1 VRPVSRRGL
10 ARRGRAQEGRAL
22 AVMGTVVLHGVVAG
36 LLFARPSGGHLQAP
50 VYAVQLVAAPA
61 ATPNAR
67 PAPDVV
73 SRPAE
78 QPAPKIT
85 TRPPPPKRTSVAKA
99 PPPPAPDAK
108 RREAAPRTSPDSLA
122 PGVQPSTGNDV
133 ATVNLPGVTFP
144 YPAYL
149 KNIVS
154 AVFRRWHRPTGDT
167 PLESEVQFFIHR
179 DGSVSDIQFIKRSG
193 NFAFDLEAQ
202 GAIEAAGN
210 TKAFGPLPEGYP
222 ADILP
227 VSFFFNPASVH

>member
-10 ARRGRAQEGRAL
+10 ARRGRAQEGSAL

-61 ATPNAR
+61 PTPDAR
-67 PAPDVV
+67 PAPEVV

-85 TRPPPPKRTSVAKA
+85 RQPPPPKRTSVAKA
-99 PPPPAPDAK
+99 APPPAPDAT
-108 RREAAPRTSPDSLA
+108 RREAAPRTSADSLA
-122 PGVQPSTGNDV
+122 PGVQPSTGSDV
-133 ATVNLPGVTFP
+133 ATVSLPGVPFP

-154 AVFRRWHRPTGDT
+154 AVFRRWHRPLGNAA
-167 PLESEVQFFIHR
+167 LEAEVMFFIHQ
-179 DGSVSDIQFIKRSG
+179 DGSVSDLQFIKRSG

-210 TKAFGPLPEGYP
+210 SKAFGSLPEGYS

-227 VSFFFNPASVH
+227 VSFFFNPASVR